1 MPKKVDI
8 LLIALSSPILIGVYE
23 DNKLLETIT
32 SHEKSSDI
40 LPVIFKKIL
49 DFYHVEKLFYANG
62 PGSFMAIKVSYIFLK
77 SLSILKKIP
86 LYATD
91 AFSFNENQAIKAIGK
106 LCFVKIGSEITT
118 QKLETVPEGK
128 FALPVVLDYNEFT
141 TISTPL
147 YSIGAVGLD
156 YNKGAQSIWQ

>member
-1 MPKKVDI
+1 MLKKVDI
-8 LLIALSSPILIGVYE
+8 LLIALSSPIQIGIYE
-23 DNKLLETIT
+23 DNELFDTIT
-32 SHEKSSDI
+32 SYEKSSDV
-40 LPVIFKKIL
+40 LPVIFKNIL
-49 DFYHVEKLFYANG
+49 DSYQVENFFYANG

-91 AFSFNENQAIKAIGK
+91 AFSFNKNQAIKAIGK
-106 LCFVKIGSEITT
+106 LCFVKIASEIKT

-128 FALPVVLDYNEFT
+128 FDLPVVLDYNEFH

-147 YSIGAVGLD
+147 YSIGAVG
-156 YNKGAQSIWQ
+156 